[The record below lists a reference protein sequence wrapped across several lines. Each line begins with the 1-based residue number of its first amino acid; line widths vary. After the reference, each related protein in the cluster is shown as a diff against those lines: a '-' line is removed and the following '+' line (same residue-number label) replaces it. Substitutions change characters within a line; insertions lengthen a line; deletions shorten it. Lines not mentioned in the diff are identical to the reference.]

1 MLPYYLIR
9 NYCKMTCFY
18 RMEQIVEK
26 ELQKKKE
33 EEETRKLLQERDE
46 ALRKQ
51 IEIEQERLKTKE
63 IQMKVRKTWYNY
75 STKIL

>member
-1 MLPYYLIR
+1 MLHYYLIS
-9 NYCKMTCFY
+9 NYCKMTRFY

-63 IQMKVRKTWYNY
+63 IQMKVRTTCYNY